1 LVAPYIFKIG
11 KLEKIK
17 IKVMS
22 TKLIT
27 LLSILFTGVFC
38 SQAQSNDPH
47 ANHDSAITGIT
58 SEKILMV
65 LDITVKDS
73 LKYQQYRLKA
83 EPLIEKYG
91 GIYLVRSG
99 GMAFDIDS
107 ERKVTPVEGNWNP
120 NRFIILQWESMEQ
133 LQNFASSEEYKA
145 VAKLRENSASTKSII
160 VKKYQ

>member
-1 LVAPYIFKIG
+1 
-11 KLEKIK
+11 
-17 IKVMS
+17 MS

-99 GMAFDIDS
+99 GMA
-107 ERKVTPVEGNWNP
+107 
-120 NRFIILQWESMEQ
+120 Q